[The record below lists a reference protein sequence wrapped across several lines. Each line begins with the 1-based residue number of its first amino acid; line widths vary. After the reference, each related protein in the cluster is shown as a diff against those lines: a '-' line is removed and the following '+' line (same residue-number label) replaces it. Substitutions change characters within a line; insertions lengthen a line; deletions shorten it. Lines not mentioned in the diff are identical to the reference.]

1 MTMELIFM
9 IMASSLSLGGEQSTS
24 AKKGDQSARPS
35 SESNSRQTS
44 PSRSSSENSSRQT
57 SPSRSNSESSSRQ
70 TPPSQSSGS
79 NSRQTPPP
87 RPISPSDNRPGTNI
101 PFENGSVIT
110 PRPNT
115 RPPAPRPIS
124 PSDNRPGTRPT
135 VQGPSSGNGTRP
147 TAQGPSSGNGMRPT
161 AQDPNPPSDNRPGTN
176 FDFTEGSVI
185 TPRASQANGNRPITT
200 ARPIITTPVTP
211 PAGNRPITTARSII
225 TTPVTLSNN
234 PPGTSFAEPDI
245 KQMIIGHEGSIEFP
259 YKDSRGLWTIGVGH
273 LIGDGKSLP
282 PEYSAYKNNGGPN
295 DKNNNKTPAM
305 TESQIQELFNKDY
318 EKHKKIAMR
327 TPGWELAN
335 DRGKAAMIDL
345 AFNMGAWHEKE
356 VDGKL
361 EWKNTVAALERGD
374 FEAAAEGL
382 SNSRWY
388 KQVKDRGPTI
398 VEMIRNGKKN

>member
-1 MTMELIFM
+1 M
-9 IMASSLSLGGEQSTS
+9 
-24 AKKGDQSARPS
+24 
-35 SESNSRQTS
+35 
-44 PSRSSSENSSRQT
+44 
-57 SPSRSNSESSSRQ
+57 
-70 TPPSQSSGS
+70 
-79 NSRQTPPP
+79 
-87 RPISPSDNRPGTNI
+87 RPGTNI
-101 PFENGSVIT
+101 QFENGSVIT
-110 PRPNT
+110 PRPSQGNGM
-115 RPPAPRPIS
+115 RPPQQRPGS
-124 PSDNRPGTRPT
+124 PIDNRPGTRPT
-135 VQGPSSGNGTRP
+135 AQGPSLGNGTRP

-161 AQDPNPPSDNRPGTN
+161 EQDLNPPSDNRPGTN

-185 TPRASQANGNRPITT
+185 TPRPSQANGNRPITT

-211 PAGNRPITTARSII
+211 PAGNRPITTARPII

-245 KQMIIGHEGSIEFP
+245 KQMIIGHEGSIAFP
-259 YKDSRGLWTIGVGH
+259 YKDSKGLWTIGVGH
-273 LIGDGKSLP
+273 LIGDGKLLP
-282 PEYSAYKNNGGPN
+282 PEFSAYKNNGGPN

-305 TESQIQELFNKDY
+305 TQSQIQELFNKDY

-398 VEMIRNGKKN
+398 VEMIRSGKKN